1 MGKRKRDR
9 WPDLCERVAEEDYLP
24 CRETG
29 AWTQEKLFTWNL
41 YLEITSSAMA
51 DNPKWSGLVYV
62 DLFGG
67 PGVCQLK
74 ETKKRYPG
82 SALLAAFAPKP
93 FRSILV
99 CEKDVAL
106 AEALKTRLEH
116 AASGRGH
123 VIVGDCNEKIG
134 ELVKKIPE
142 RALTLAF
149 IDPEGL
155 HVHFETLR
163 ILTANR
169 QIDVAIL
176 LADGMDIV
184 RNVDVYEK
192 QAESNIDRFFG
203 PDSDWRTEWRNLPN
217 QNPENTCQL
226 FGNIYKKQLEKLG
239 FAEPN
244 DKVFKSRSKAIYRII
259 YASKHPL
266 GAKFWDAISKIDRG
280 GQTTFDF

>member
-1 MGKRKRDR
+1 MAKRKHDR
-9 WPDLCERVAEEDYLP
+9 WPELCDRVAEEDNLP
-24 CRETG
+24 CREAG
-29 AWTQEKLFTWNL
+29 AWTEEKLFTWNR
-41 YLEITSSAMA
+41 YLEITSNAMA
-51 DNPKWSGLVYV
+51 TNPKWSGLVYV

-67 PGVCQLK
+67 PGICKLK
-74 ETKKRYPG
+74 ETKKRFPG
-82 SALLAAFAPKP
+82 SALLAAYAPKA
-93 FRSILV
+93 FHSILV
-99 CEKDVAL
+99 CEKNVTL
-106 AEALKTRLEH
+106 AEALKTRLER

-134 ELVKKIPE
+134 ELVSKIPD

-155 HVHFETLR
+155 HIHFETLR

-203 PDSDWRTEWRNLPN
+203 PNSGWRIEWRNLPN

-226 FGNIYKKQLEKLG
+226 FGNLYKKQLEKLG
-239 FAEPN
+239 FSEFN
-244 DKVFKSRSKAIYRII
+244 DKAFKSGAKAIYRII

-266 GAKFWDAISKIDRG
+266 GARFWNEISKIDRD
-280 GQTTFDF
+280 GQKSFDF